1 MKNGHVGK
9 KILEAFMLA
18 IPLLLATGSVARA
31 SSVSDGIN
39 LVLGFNGS
47 EELVYASPGV
57 CVNSDG
63 SLGVFTSTY
72 DSGLATE
79 YVALQTEEQTCL
91 LEYGRDFSPL
101 QGCSMGVWMIHEGSL
116 PDVDA
121 QDSAFLRIG
130 YPHQNEQVT
139 AVFYNASG
147 DDLTKGTSDMVLRD
161 MDEDGALEADGFP
174 ADVWYPAALISGE
187 GELVGMLLEDGV
199 CMAAAG
205 SQEIFYGTAG
215 GNAGESEPFRG
226 METAPPLP
234 SRNVGV
240 SASAGNINST
250 EMLSGMTLLFLVV
263 GIIAAVVIIAVIVI
277 VVILAGRK
285 KAAPETGIHAAGMQ
299 ANDGSAGAAAS
310 VGEGKEQACKLWL
323 LAKGGC
329 MNGRVYPVG
338 RDEITIGRDASMVI
352 RFPAQA
358 AGVSRIHA
366 KLYWQGEQLM
376 LMDCNSTS
384 GTFLKR
390 MGKLAPMTPVALQ
403 NGDIFYIGEK
413 ANSFEVNTGR

>member
-1 MKNGHVGK
+1 
-9 KILEAFMLA
+9 MLA
-18 IPLLLATGSVARA
+18 ISLLLATGSAAQA

-39 LVLGFNGS
+39 LVLGINGS

-72 DSGLATE
+72 DSGLEAE

-101 QGCSMGVWMIHEGSL
+101 QGYSMGVWMIHEGSL

-130 YPHQNEQVT
+130 CPHQNEQVT

-174 ADVWYPAALISGE
+174 ADALYPAALISGK

-199 CMAAAG
+199 CVAAAG
-205 SQEIFYGTAG
+205 SQETFYGAESNNT
-215 GNAGESEPFRG
+215 GESESFSG

-234 SRNVGV
+234 AREVGV
-240 SASAGNINST
+240 LAPAGNINSAET
-250 EMLSGMTLLFLVV
+250 LGGMAQLFLVA

-285 KAAPETGIHAAGMQ
+285 KAAPETGKHAAGVRTD
-299 ANDGSAGAAAS
+299 DGSAGTAAS
-310 VGEGKEQACKLWL
+310 GGEGKEQAGKIWL

-390 MGKLAPMTPVALQ
+390 MGKLTPMVPVALQ
-403 NGDIFYIGEK
+403 DGDIFYIGEK